1 MTGPPEAEALTFSGS
16 FMGFDISNKTY
27 EDSLRPLRKML
38 GVSNSTVN
46 WSLIKIP
53 VSTWQGLLKV
63 LPDIGTVS
71 AGYGIRA
78 SRLISRQTI
87 TEKSQEFAD
96 VYKKIGPTKDAPLV

>member
-1 MTGPPEAEALTFSGS
+1 
-16 FMGFDISNKTY
+16 
-27 EDSLRPLRKML
+27 ML

-96 VYKKIGPTKDAPLV
+96 VYKKIGPTKDAPLPQACQQLSPSLLAKCDRPSDHRPKLD